1 MNSDPLHAYRQTRV
15 KTASQGQLI
24 VMLYDE
30 GLKQLRIAENELGG
44 SEPKLDSAHNAIIRA
59 QDIVTELMVS
69 LDFEKGG
76 DIAQNLFHLYMYFN
90 QKLADANMSKEPS
103 AIEEVYN
110 LMADLR
116 EAWVAIE
123 GTVEG
128 GESGFSGGG
137 INLAG

>member
-1 MNSDPLHAYRQTRV
+1 MNTDPLRAYRQTRV

-30 GLKQLRIAENELGG
+30 GLKQLKIAENEMI
-44 SEPKLDSAHNAIIRA
+44 SRQPKLDLVHNAIVKA
-59 QDIVTELMVS
+59 QDIITELMVS

-90 QKLADANMSKEPS
+90 QRLVDANLSKDVS
-103 AIEEVYN
+103 NLREVYD

-116 EAWVAIE
+116 EAWAEIE
-123 GTVEG
+123 ATIPRQDHQV
-128 GESGFSGGG
+128 SNG

>member
-1 MNSDPLHAYRQTRV
+1 MNTDPLRAYRQTRV

-30 GLKQLRIAENELGG
+30 GLKQLKIAENELG
-44 SEPKLDSAHNAIIRA
+44 SRQPKLDLVHNAIVKV

-90 QKLADANMSKEPS
+90 QRLVDANLSKDVS
-103 AIEEVYN
+103 NLSEVYN

-116 EAWVAIE
+116 EAWAEIE
-123 GTVEG
+123 ATVPRQDHQVT
-128 GESGFSGGG
+128 SGV
-137 INLAG
+137 NLAG

>member
-1 MNSDPLHAYRQTRV
+1 MNTDPLRAYRQTRV

-30 GLKQLRIAENELGG
+30 GLKQLKTADREFKSAQ
-44 SEPKLDSAHNAIIRA
+44 PKLELVHNAIVKA
-59 QDIVTELMVS
+59 QDIITELMAS

-90 QKLADANMSKEPS
+90 QKLVDVNLSKDASDLHEVFSLMESLRN
-103 AIEEVYN
+103 AWAQIENTLPGQDHEIPV
-110 LMADLR
+110 
-116 EAWVAIE
+116 
-123 GTVEG
+123 
-128 GESGFSGGG
+128 G

>member
-1 MNSDPLHAYRQTRV
+1 MNTDPLRAYRQTRV

-30 GLKQLRIAENELGG
+30 GLKQLKTAETQLGSG
-44 SEPKLDSAHNAIIRA
+44 QPKLDLAHNAIVKA
-59 QDIVTELMVS
+59 QDIITELMVS

-90 QKLADANMSKEPS
+90 QRLVDANLTKDVSGLK
-103 AIEEVYN
+103 EVYH

-116 EAWVAIE
+116 EAWAAIE
-123 GTVEG
+123 NTTVRHERQITG
-128 GESGFSGGG
+128 V
-137 INLAG
+137 NLAG

>member
-1 MNSDPLHAYRQTRV
+1 MNTDPLRAYRHTRV

-30 GLKQLRIAENELGG
+30 GLKQLKVAENELGSG
-44 SEPKLDSAHNAIIRA
+44 QPKLDLVHNAIVKA
-59 QDIVTELMVS
+59 QDIITELMVS

-90 QKLADANMSKEPS
+90 QRLVDANLSKDVS
-103 AIEEVYN
+103 NLREVYN

-116 EAWVAIE
+116 EAWSEIE
-123 GTVEG
+123 ATIPRQDHNVT
-128 GESGFSGGG
+128 SGV
-137 INLAG
+137 NLAG